1 MNSKNWAAAAEEDE
15 MVEVDGSNE
24 EMARRYVTLVGTI
37 GKKKFAK
44 KRDWANYKEDENVNL
59 EGSSARTKQSKSPCQ
74 LLPLVQRLV
83 SKMKFSI

>member
-1 MNSKNWAAAAEEDE
+1 

-44 KRDWANYKEDENVNL
+44 KRD
-59 EGSSARTKQSKSPCQ
+59 
-74 LLPLVQRLV
+74 
-83 SKMKFSI
+83 